1 MSILYRADR
10 ALGCTIAIW
19 DGDITGEDARKHLVR
34 LASDPNWPP
43 GSLHLADLTTTSTV
57 AIPDP
62 ELVELLFEGSNLAKE
77 LSIAVVVRSEFL
89 GDSDAR
95 YDTSMGAMNAATF
108 TDLDAACA
116 YLNLDSRDVAAVI
129 EELRKGPRTA

>member
-19 DGDITGEDARKHLVR
+19 DGDVTGEDGRKQLVR

-43 GSLHLADLTTTSTV
+43 GPLHLADLTTISSV
-57 AIPDP
+57 AVPDP
-62 ELVELLFEGSNLAKE
+62 ELVALLLEGSNLVKE
-77 LSIAVVVRSEFL
+77 LTIAILVRSDFL
-89 GDSDAR
+89 GDERTSER
-95 YDTSMGAMNAATF
+95 YDTSMGVMNAATF

-116 YLNLDSRDVAAVI
+116 YLDLDSQQVAAVI
-129 EELRKGPRTA
+129 EDLRRTP

>member
-1 MSILYRADR
+1 MSILYRADS

-77 LSIAVVVRSEFL
+77 LRIAVVVRPDSL
-89 GDSDAR
+89 GDTNAR
-95 YDTSMGAMNAATF
+95 YDTSMGTMNAATF
-108 TDLDAACA
+108 TDPDAACA
-116 YLNLDSRDVAAVI
+116 YLNLDSRQVAAVI
-129 EELRKGPRTA
+129 EHLRQAP